1 LEDLESSLRL
11 IESFLPGLNLD
22 PFFSLKLKDIDR
34 SLNNFTKSSIQTFNS
49 INLILGQ
56 STEPDLSPLKSLELN
71 FETYQSLFESLSKQL
86 TSLQSLETSK
96 FQIIE
101 TQALTIQ
108 IKSIDDLLNSHF
120 LSSEKDK
127 EEACSRLKRLS
138 RSSSDFSYL
147 SSSVIFEIDSSQK
160 SLKQNIEILE
170 QKVKNYLKINKQQD
184 RLVLEMTEKI
194 AFFDQVLDEI
204 EIKFQEFVAGEV
216 KDLGKALISADVG
229 IKAILEKTNEKLI
242 SYCEETQKDFS
253 QRLKSFL
260 EKVLLTEE
268 LEKVK
273 SWARDLQNKEI
284 ARIKAENQEK
294 INEISNKLDATENE
308 RLLMMNS
315 LNTNKSQL
323 LLVSGMK
330 EELMKSSNEKDLL
343 VASLKNNV
351 ASLEEK
357 LQQNNEDKEKLQ
369 EEVDDLQKDLREC
382 KKMLRNKEYEIAELR
397 ESIGKS
403 E

>member
-1 LEDLESSLRL
+1 
-11 IESFLPGLNLD
+11 
-22 PFFSLKLKDIDR
+22 
-34 SLNNFTKSSIQTFNS
+34 
-49 INLILGQ
+49 
-56 STEPDLSPLKSLELN
+56 
-71 FETYQSLFESLSKQL
+71 
-86 TSLQSLETSK
+86 
-96 FQIIE
+96 
-101 TQALTIQ
+101 
-108 IKSIDDLLNSHF
+108 
-120 LSSEKDK
+120 
-127 EEACSRLKRLS
+127 
-138 RSSSDFSYL
+138 
-147 SSSVIFEIDSSQK
+147 VIFEIDSSQK